1 MSPCANGTSRSFF
14 FARSS
19 RAAPT
24 KVTAYRWPA
33 SPVCP
38 KKFSIAPKKFLPT
51 WKVPAA
57 LRQNRSHEEENR
69 PSRCRIR
76 KSHSWIC
83 YERQPSRTGSTCHP
97 SRAHASI
104 SFCDKLGPQMAVKSE
119 KELSESL
126 RALWLKAVS
135 AIELR
140 NFGYA
145 ISLIQEILKL
155 EPEFLTGRQL
165 LRRAEVTKSKSA
177 KKSFFNIS
185 TAPIGVMKAQREIK
199 KDPKRAVEMLEEVL
213 EGEPYNRQANL
224 LLKEAALAVGWP
236 EVAVFALRTLLE
248 ENPRDVKVLNEL
260 GRLYHELGE
269 HENEVEIYNQLL
281 EIDPLDAQSLRLGKD
296 ASARASMKRG
306 GWTQAETYRD
316 LIKDKDEAI
325 SLEQQSRIRLTG
337 EALEQ
342 QIAETYARHQA
353 EPENLDFARRLGA
366 LSEQKDDFESA
377 IRWYQYTADLAKGAD
392 TGLLRKISDLKI
404 KCLEREIAAH
414 EEFLSTYSARDE
426 VYAEKS
432 GQLRAAKVSRAEML
446 IADAQ
451 ERVGRN
457 PTDLRL
463 RFELGENLFNAGRFR
478 EAVPELQRARQN
490 PHARL
495 KAMNLLGCCYSELGM
510 LDLAMKQLEEASRE
524 ILSMDAM
531 KKEIVYNLGNVYER
545 MGEPGKSLACM
556 KQIYEVD
563 YGYRDVARR
572 VEGSYERNITGV

>member
-1 MSPCANGTSRSFF
+1 M
-14 FARSS
+14 
-19 RAAPT
+19 
-24 KVTAYRWPA
+24 
-33 SPVCP
+33 
-38 KKFSIAPKKFLPT
+38 
-51 WKVPAA
+51 A
-57 LRQNRSHEEENR
+57 L
-69 PSRCRIR
+69 
-76 KSHSWIC
+76 K
-83 YERQPSRTGSTCHP
+83 T
-97 SRAHASI
+97 
-104 SFCDKLGPQMAVKSE
+104 E
-119 KELSESL
+119 KGLSESL

-140 NFGYA
+140 NFDYA
-145 ISLIQEILKL
+145 ISLLQQILTQ

-165 LRRAEVTKSKSA
+165 LRRAEVTKSKSV

-199 KDPKRAVEMLEEVL
+199 KDPARAVEMLEEVL

-224 LLKEAALAVGWP
+224 LLKEAALAAGWP
-236 EVAVFALRTLLE
+236 EIGVFALRTLLE
-248 ENPRDVKVLNEL
+248 ESPRDVKVLHEL
-260 GRLYHELGE
+260 GRLYHEIGD
-269 HENEVEIYNQLL
+269 HENEVEVYNQ
-281 EIDPLDAQSLRLGKD
+281 ITAINPLDAQALRLGKD

-306 GWTQAETYRD
+306 GWTQAESYRD
-316 LIKDKDEAI
+316 LIKDKEEAI

-337 EALEQ
+337 EALDQ
-342 QIAETYARHQA
+342 QIVETHARHQA

-366 LSEQKDDFESA
+366 LTEQKDDLESA
-377 IRWYQYTADLAKGAD
+377 IRWYQHAADLGKGAD

-446 IADAQ
+446 IVDAQ

-457 PTDLRL
+457 PTDLQL
-463 RFELGENLFNAGRFR
+463 RFELGENLFNARRFR

-495 KAMNLLGCCYSELGM
+495 KAMNVLGCCYGELGM
-510 LDLAMKQLEEASRE
+510 HDLAMKQLEEASRE
-524 ILSMDAM
+524 ISSMDAM
-531 KKEIVYNLGNVYER
+531 KKEIVYNLGLVYEQI
-545 MGEPGKSLACM
+545 GDAEKALACM

-563 YGYRDVARR
+563 YGYRDVAQR
-572 VEGSYERNITGV
+572 VESSYDRNISGS